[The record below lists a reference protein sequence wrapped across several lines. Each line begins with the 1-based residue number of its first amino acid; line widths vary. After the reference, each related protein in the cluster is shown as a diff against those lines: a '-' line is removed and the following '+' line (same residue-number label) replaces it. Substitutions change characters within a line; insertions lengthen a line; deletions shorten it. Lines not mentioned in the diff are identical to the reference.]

1 MAKITIDGK
10 ACECDEGE
18 YILQVARRS
27 GIFIPA
33 MCYLS
38 GATPTLACRLCM
50 VELDGKRVYSCN
62 TKAKDGMVVYS
73 RSAEIDAERSAIMQ
87 VYCVNHPMACGVC
100 DQSGECE
107 LQNLVLLMR
116 VQSQNYAIRDT
127 VREVQNWGLI
137 SYDASL
143 CIVCERCITACK
155 DRVGENALKLAPRGG
170 DAIDKAYKDKMPK
183 DAYAVWSKLQKSLI
197 SRAQQSDCTSCG
209 ECAAVCPTGGLVES
223 AFKYAS
229 NAWECERIPASN
241 PHSSDCELL
250 YYDVKRTAID
260 DPRGK
265 IYRVSSDVDFGA
277 LNAAARFGYDFSKR
291 EAIKD
296 EAVFARIAEGIR
308 SGAIKTIKFNSFI
321 TNEEARILELLREKY
336 RLSLLNDEAL
346 RYQKFLREFSKFSGT
361 KFYNAS
367 SQTIKNS
374 DFIVICGTFLRSDAP
389 NLGYAVNSA
398 CKLNKASGIYFHPF
412 CDEGVKNYSKNLLL
426 CTHDAAASEEI
437 LLWILQK
444 FGSQMP
450 QWLQERL
457 DRAFEISSAPSSVS
471 STDAP
476 PGADTL
482 PGAAVSPGESGL
494 NFKNLNASV
503 ATDAHISETDG
514 AISSDSGE
522 TASAMSADAGESV
535 FCGGEVTARNE
546 GGAEIMS
553 SAQAGSNAA
562 ADAMSADK
570 IEAGAD
576 ASSALRNVRTPSDA
590 GSAYFTPS
598 GASVNKANA
607 ANGADALVGEG
618 ANYGAQTVSAEG
630 KISKFA
636 AALGLDEQKAD
647 ELLAKKQRFALIVGE
662 DFIHAPNSAALAR
675 LAGLVQ
681 RFTPFKLLIVP
692 PRTNSLGV
700 ALICE
705 LSERSCGAVLGYNE
719 AGDLSFGALEADLDA
734 PSLVQQEGSFTNYD
748 KRVVPTN
755 AALDYGGYE
764 LNDLACALGICAE
777 HAISYTSSLGTD
789 FKPVKFDDLENFY
802 DNGGANHR
810 GYELENKRL
819 AASEE
824 EFEIM
829 SLGAAEPDGDKI
841 SGGMQSR
848 RDEISA
854 SAQPSQPRENNKIS
868 PPAQAGQAR
877 QKESEISPLDG
888 AGREDKI
895 SSGARSSGDK
905 ISISEPQPPRN
916 SASTL
921 AQQDKILSSARMG
934 RDEISPA
941 KQRGGDEILSFER
954 PREADEIL
962 IYQANPVHQFN
973 KFSGASSGLGEV
985 GALYLAP
992 QIASRLGV
1000 SAGEAVKIS
1009 NASGQIAAI
1018 VKLDPSFGGAYLPY
1032 FDDKLG
1038 GEIFFKTSRFASVKI
1053 DKISNAP
1060 GGSDER

>member
-18 YILQVARRS
+18 YILQIARRS

-116 VQSQNYAIRDT
+116 VESQNYAIRDT
-127 VREVQNWGLI
+127 VREVQNWELI

-250 YYDVKRTAID
+250 YYDVKRTAIG

-291 EAIKD
+291 EAVKD

-457 DRAFEISSAPSSVS
+457 DRAFEISSAL
-471 STDAP
+471 
-476 PGADTL
+476 G
-482 PGAAVSPGESGL
+482 GAAVSPGGGGL

-503 ATDAHISETDG
+503 ATDARGSETDG
-514 AISSDSGE
+514 AISSDRGE
-522 TASAMSADAGESV
+522 TAGAMSADASGAV
-535 FCGGEVTARNE
+535 FCSGEVSARNE

-562 ADAMSADK
+562 ADTMSADK
-570 IEAGAD
+570 TEAGAD
-576 ASSALRNVRTPSDA
+576 ASSALRNVRTTSDA
-590 GSAYFTPS
+590 GGSSSHFTPS
-598 GASVNKANA
+598 GASENKANA
-607 ANGADALVGEG
+607 ANDADASVSEG

-681 RFTPFKLLIVP
+681 RFTPFRLLIVP

-777 HAISYTSSLGTD
+777 HTISYTSSLGAD

-829 SLGAAEPDGDKI
+829 SLGAAEPNDDKI

-854 SAQPSQPRENNKIS
+854 SAQPSQSQENNKIS
-868 PPAQAGQAR
+868 LPARAG

-973 KFSGASSGLGEV
+973 KFSGASSGLGEA

-1018 VKLDPSFGGAYLPY
+1018 IKLDPSFSGAYLPY

-1060 GGSDER
+1060 GGNDER

>member
-18 YILQVARRS
+18 YILQVARRC

-62 TKAKDGMVVYS
+62 TKTKDGMVVYS

-291 EAIKD
+291 EAVKD

-457 DRAFEISSAPSSVS
+457 DRAFEISSAPSSAS

-476 PGADTL
+476 SGADTL
-482 PGAAVSPGESGL
+482 PGGAVSPGEGGL
-494 NFKNLNASV
+494 NFKNLNANV

-514 AISSDSGE
+514 AISSDRGE
-522 TASAMSADAGESV
+522 TACAMSADAGESV

-546 GGAEIMS
+546 GGVEIK
-553 SAQAGSNAA
+553 AGSNAA
-562 ADAMSADK
+562 ADAMSTDK
-570 IEAGAD
+570 IEAGAY
-576 ASSALRNVRTPSDA
+576 ASSALRNVRAPSDA
-590 GSAYFTPS
+590 GGSSSHFTPS
-598 GASVNKANA
+598 GAGENKANA
-607 ANGADALVGEG
+607 ANGADAFVSEG
-618 ANYGAQTVSAEG
+618 ANYGAQTVGAED

-662 DFIHAPNSAALAR
+662 DFIHAPNSATLAR

-681 RFTPFKLLIVP
+681 RFTPFGLLIVP

-777 HAISYTSSLGTD
+777 HAISYTSSLGAD

-841 SGGMQSR
+841 SGGTQSR
-848 RDEISA
+848 RDEIPV
-854 SAQPSQPRENNKIS
+854 SAQPSQSRENNKIS
-868 PPAQAGQAR
+868 PPPQAG
-877 QKESEISPLDG
+877 QKESEILPLDG
-888 AGREDKI
+888 AGQEDKI
-895 SSGARSSGDK
+895 SSGVRSSGDK
-905 ISISEPQPPRN
+905 ISISEPHPPRDN
-916 SASTL
+916 ASPL
-921 AQQDKILSSARMG
+921 AQQDKILSSAQTG
-934 RDEISPA
+934 RDEILPT
-941 KQRGGDEILSFER
+941 KQRGGDEILSSEQ

-973 KFSGASSGLGEV
+973 KFSGASSGLGEA

-1000 SAGEAVKIS
+1000 SAGKAVKIS

-1018 VKLDPSFGGAYLPY
+1018 VKLDPSFSGAYLPY

>member
-73 RSAEIDAERSAIMQ
+73 RSAEIDAEREAITQ
-87 VYCVNHPMACGVC
+87 VYCINHPMACGVC

-127 VREVQNWGLI
+127 AREVQNWGLI

-197 SRAQQSDCTSCG
+197 SRTQESDCTSCG

-223 AFKYAS
+223 VFKYAS

-250 YYDVKRTAID
+250 YYDVKRAAID

-291 EAIKD
+291 EAVKD

-346 RYQKFLREFSKFSGT
+346 RYQKFLREFSKLSGT

-457 DRAFEISSAPSSVS
+457 DRAFEISSA
-471 STDAP
+471 
-476 PGADTL
+476 L
-482 PGAAVSPGESGL
+482 
-494 NFKNLNASV
+494 
-503 ATDAHISETDG
+503 DG
-514 AISSDSGE
+514 ALPTD
-522 TASAMSADAGESV
+522 AMSADASGAV
-535 FCGGEVTARNE
+535 FCSGEVTARNE

-553 SAQAGSNAA
+553 SAQVGSNAA

-570 IEAGAD
+570 TEAGAD

-590 GSAYFTPS
+590 GSAYFTPYS
-598 GASVNKANA
+598 AGENKANA
-607 ANGADALVGEG
+607 ANGADTLVSEG
-618 ANYGAQTVSAEG
+618 ANCGAQRAGAEG

-662 DFIHAPNSAALAR
+662 DFIHAPNSATLAR

-777 HAISYTSSLGTD
+777 HAISYTSSLGAD

-829 SLGAAEPDGDKI
+829 SLGAAEPNDDKI
-841 SGGMQSR
+841 SGGIQSR

-854 SAQPSQPRENNKIS
+854 SAQPPQPRENNKIS
-868 PPAQAGQAR
+868 LPAQAGR
-877 QKESEISPLDG
+877 KESEISPLDG
-888 AGREDKI
+888 TGQEEDKI
-895 SSGARSSGDK
+895 SSGTRSSGDK
-905 ISISEPQPPRN
+905 ILISEPQPPRDD
-916 SASTL
+916 ASPL
-921 AQQDKILSSARMG
+921 ARQDKILSSVRTGQDGEILTSARTE
-934 RDEISPA
+934 RDEISPT
-941 KQRGGDEILSFER
+941 KRRRRDEILSFVQ

-962 IYQANPVHQFN
+962 IYQANPLHQFN
-973 KFSGASSGLGEV
+973 KFSGASSGLGEA

-1018 VKLDPSFGGAYLPY
+1018 VKLDPSFSGAYLPY

>member
-18 YILQVARRS
+18 YILQVARRC

-116 VQSQNYAIRDT
+116 VESQNYAIRDT

-291 EAIKD
+291 EAVKD

-457 DRAFEISSAPSSVS
+457 DCEFEISSALGGASP
-471 STDAP
+471 TDAP
-476 PGADTL
+476 SGADTL
-482 PGAAVSPGESGL
+482 LSAAVSPGEGGL

-503 ATDAHISETDG
+503 ATDAHGSETEG
-514 AISSDSGE
+514 AISSDRGE
-522 TASAMSADAGESV
+522 T
-535 FCGGEVTARNE
+535 
-546 GGAEIMS
+546 
-553 SAQAGSNAA
+553 

-570 IEAGAD
+570 TEAGTD
-576 ASSALRNVRTPSDA
+576 ASSALRNVRASSDA
-590 GSAYFTPS
+590 SSAYFTPS
-598 GASVNKANA
+598 GAGENKANA

-618 ANYGAQTVSAEG
+618 ANYGAQTASAED

-647 ELLAKKQRFALIVGE
+647 ELLAKKRRFALIVGE

-681 RFTPFKLLIVP
+681 RFTPFRLLIVP

-777 HAISYTSSLGTD
+777 HAISYTSSLGRD

-841 SGGMQSR
+841 SDGMQSR

-854 SAQPSQPRENNKIS
+854 STQPSQPRENNKIS
-868 PPAQAGQAR
+868 FPAQAGR
-877 QKESEISPLDG
+877 KESEISPLDG
-888 AGREDKI
+888 AGQEE
-895 SSGARSSGDK
+895 DK

-921 AQQDKILSSARMG
+921 AQQDKILSSA
-934 RDEISPA
+934 
-941 KQRGGDEILSFER
+941 Q

-973 KFSGASSGLGEV
+973 KFSGASSGLGEA

-1018 VKLDPSFGGAYLPY
+1018 VKLDPSFSGAYLPY

>member
-18 YILQVARRS
+18 YILQVARRC
-27 GIFIPA
+27 GVFIPA
-33 MCYLS
+33 LCYLS
-38 GATPTLACRLCM
+38 GGTPTLACRLCM
-50 VELDGKRVYSCN
+50 VEADGKRVYSCN
-62 TKAKDGMVVYS
+62 AKAKDGMVVYS
-73 RSAEIDAERSAIMQ
+73 RSPEIDAEREAITQ

-170 DAIDKAYKDKMPK
+170 DAIDKAYRDKMPK

-209 ECAAVCPTGGLVES
+209 ECAAVCPTGGLIES

-250 YYDVKRTAID
+250 YYDVKRTAIG

-457 DRAFEISSAPSSVS
+457 DRAFEISSALGDALP
-471 STDAP
+471 TDAP
-476 PGADTL
+476 PSADTL
-482 PGAAVSPGESGL
+482 LGAAVSPGEGGL
-494 NFKNLNASV
+494 NFKNLNANI
-503 ATDAHISETDG
+503 ATDARGSETDG

-522 TASAMSADAGESV
+522 MACAMSADAGESV

-562 ADAMSADK
+562 ADTMSADK
-570 IEAGAD
+570 TEAGAD

-590 GSAYFTPS
+590 GGSSSHFTPS
-598 GASVNKANA
+598 GASENKANA
-607 ANGADALVGEG
+607 ANDADASVSEG

-647 ELLAKKQRFALIVGE
+647 ELLAKKRRFALIVGE
-662 DFIHAPNSAALAR
+662 DFIHAPNSAVLAR

-719 AGDLSFGALEADLDA
+719 AGNLSFGALEADLDA

-777 HAISYTSSLGTD
+777 HAISYTSSLGAD

-841 SGGMQSR
+841 SRGMQSR

-868 PPAQAGQAR
+868 PPPQAGR
-877 QKESEISPLDG
+877 KESEISPLDG
-888 AGREDKI
+888 AGQEDKI
-895 SSGARSSGDK
+895 SSGVRSSGDK

-921 AQQDKILSSARMG
+921 SQQDKILSSARTG
-934 RDEISPA
+934 RDEISPT
-941 KQRGGDEILSFER
+941 KQRGGDEILSSAQ

-973 KFSGASSGLGEV
+973 KFSGASSGLGEA

>member
-18 YILQVARRS
+18 YILQVARRC

-73 RSAEIDAERSAIMQ
+73 RSPEIDAEREAITQ
-87 VYCVNHPMACGVC
+87 VYCINHPMACGVC

-265 IYRVSSDVDFGA
+265 IYRVSSDVDFGT

-291 EAIKD
+291 EAVKD

-457 DRAFEISSAPSSVS
+457 DRAFEISSALGGDLP
-471 STDAP
+471 TDAP
-476 PGADTL
+476 PGAATL
-482 PGAAVSPGESGL
+482 PGAAVSPGGGGL
-494 NFKNLNASV
+494 NFKNLNANI
-503 ATDAHISETDG
+503 ATDARGSETDG
-514 AISSDSGE
+514 AISSDRGE
-522 TASAMSADAGESV
+522 TVGAMSADAGESV

-546 GGAEIMS
+546 GGVEIMS

-570 IEAGAD
+570 TEAGAD

-598 GASVNKANA
+598 GAGENKANA
-607 ANGADALVGEG
+607 ANGADAFVSEG

-636 AALGLDEQKAD
+636 AALGLDEQKVD

-662 DFIHAPNSAALAR
+662 DFIHAPNSATLAR

-681 RFTPFKLLIVP
+681 RFTPFRLLIVP

-777 HAISYTSSLGTD
+777 HAISYTSSLGAD

-841 SGGMQSR
+841 SGGTQSR
-848 RDEISA
+848 RDEIPV
-854 SAQPSQPRENNKIS
+854 SAQPSQSRENNKIS
-868 PPAQAGQAR
+868 PPAQAGQ
-877 QKESEISPLDG
+877 KESEILPLDG
-888 AGREDKI
+888 AGQEDKI
-895 SSGARSSGDK
+895 SSGVRSSGDK
-905 ISISEPQPPRN
+905 ISISEPHPPRDN
-916 SASTL
+916 ASPL
-921 AQQDKILSSARMG
+921 AQQDKILSSARTG
-934 RDEISPA
+934 RDEISPT
-941 KQRGGDEILSFER
+941 KRRGGDEISTSAQ

-973 KFSGASSGLGEV
+973 KFSGASSGLGEA

-1009 NASGQIAAI
+1009 NANGQIAAI

>member
-1 MAKITIDGK
+1 
-10 ACECDEGE
+10 
-18 YILQVARRS
+18 L
-27 GIFIPA
+27 
-33 MCYLS
+33 LS
-38 GATPTLACRLCM
+38 
-50 VELDGKRVYSCN
+50 
-62 TKAKDGMVVYS
+62 
-73 RSAEIDAERSAIMQ
+73 
-87 VYCVNHPMACGVC
+87 
-100 DQSGECE
+100 
-107 LQNLVLLMR
+107 
-116 VQSQNYAIRDT
+116 
-127 VREVQNWGLI
+127 
-137 SYDASL
+137 
-143 CIVCERCITACK
+143 
-155 DRVGENALKLAPRGG
+155 
-170 DAIDKAYKDKMPK
+170 
-183 DAYAVWSKLQKSLI
+183 
-197 SRAQQSDCTSCG
+197 
-209 ECAAVCPTGGLVES
+209 
-223 AFKYAS
+223 
-229 NAWECERIPASN
+229 
-241 PHSSDCELL
+241 
-250 YYDVKRTAID
+250 
-260 DPRGK
+260 
-265 IYRVSSDVDFGA
+265 
-277 LNAAARFGYDFSKR
+277 
-291 EAIKD
+291 
-296 EAVFARIAEGIR
+296 
-308 SGAIKTIKFNSFI
+308 
-321 TNEEARILELLREKY
+321 
-336 RLSLLNDEAL
+336 
-346 RYQKFLREFSKFSGT
+346 
-361 KFYNAS
+361 
-367 SQTIKNS
+367 
-374 DFIVICGTFLRSDAP
+374 
-389 NLGYAVNSA
+389 
-398 CKLNKASGIYFHPF
+398 
-412 CDEGVKNYSKNLLL
+412 
-426 CTHDAAASEEI
+426 
-437 LLWILQK
+437 
-444 FGSQMP
+444 
-450 QWLQERL
+450 
-457 DRAFEISSAPSSVS
+457 
-471 STDAP
+471 
-476 PGADTL
+476 
-482 PGAAVSPGESGL
+482 AAVSPGEGGL

-503 ATDAHISETDG
+503 ATDAHGSETEG
-514 AISSDSGE
+514 AISSDRGE
-522 TASAMSADAGESV
+522 TAGAMSADASGAV
-535 FCGGEVTARNE
+535 FCSGEVSARNE

-562 ADAMSADK
+562 ADTMSADK
-570 IEAGAD
+570 TEAGAD
-576 ASSALRNVRTPSDA
+576 ASSALRNVRTTSDA
-590 GSAYFTPS
+590 GGSSSHFTPS
-598 GASVNKANA
+598 GASENKANA
-607 ANGADALVGEG
+607 ANDADASVSEG

-681 RFTPFKLLIVP
+681 RFTPFRLLIVP

-777 HAISYTSSLGTD
+777 HTISYTSSLGAD

-829 SLGAAEPDGDKI
+829 SLGAAEPNDDKI

-854 SAQPSQPRENNKIS
+854 SAQPSQSQENNKIS
-868 PPAQAGQAR
+868 LPARAG

-973 KFSGASSGLGEV
+973 KFSGASSGLGEA

-1018 VKLDPSFGGAYLPY
+1018 VKLDPSFSGAYLPY

-1038 GEIFFKTSRFASVKI
+1038 SEIFFKTSRFASVKI

>member
-18 YILQVARRS
+18 YILQVARRC
-27 GIFIPA
+27 GVFIPA
-33 MCYLS
+33 LCYLS
-38 GATPTLACRLCM
+38 GGTPTLACRLCM
-50 VELDGKRVYSCN
+50 VEADGKRVYSCN
-62 TKAKDGMVVYS
+62 TKAKDGMVIYS

-87 VYCVNHPMACGVC
+87 VYCVNQPMACGVC

-250 YYDVKRTAID
+250 YYDVKRTAIG

-277 LNAAARFGYDFSKR
+277 LNAVARFGYDFSKR
-291 EAIKD
+291 EAVKD

-457 DRAFEISSAPSSVS
+457 DREFEISSALGGALP
-471 STDAP
+471 TDAP
-476 PGADTL
+476 SGADTL
-482 PGAAVSPGESGL
+482 PGAAVSPGGGGL
-494 NFKNLNASV
+494 NFKNLNANV
-503 ATDAHISETDG
+503 AAGARRSETEG

-522 TASAMSADAGESV
+522 TAGVMSADAGESV

-546 GGAEIMS
+546 GVEEIK
-553 SAQAGSNAA
+553 AGSNAA

-570 IEAGAD
+570 TEAGAD

-590 GSAYFTPS
+590 GGSSSHFTPS
-598 GASVNKANA
+598 GACENKANA
-607 ANGADALVGEG
+607 ANEADTLVGEG
-618 ANYGAQTVSAEG
+618 ANYGAQTASAEG

-662 DFIHAPNSAALAR
+662 DFIHVPNSAALAR

-764 LNDLACALGICAE
+764 LNDLACALGVCAE
-777 HAISYTSSLGTD
+777 HAISYTSSLGGD

-819 AASEE
+819 GASEE

-841 SGGMQSR
+841 SSGMQPR
-848 RDEISA
+848 WDEISI
-854 SAQPSQPRENNKIS
+854 SAQPPQPRGNNKILL
-868 PPAQAGQAR
+868 PPQAG
-877 QKESEISPLDG
+877 QKESEISPPGG
-888 AGREDKI
+888 AGQKEDKI
-895 SSGARSSGDK
+895 LNDTRSSGDK
-905 ISISEPQPPRN
+905 ISISEPQPPRDN
-916 SASTL
+916 ASPL
-921 AQQDKILSSARMG
+921 AQQDKILSSARARQDG
-934 RDEISPA
+934 ISPT
-941 KQRGGDEILSFER
+941 KQRGGDEILSSEQ

-973 KFSGASSGLGEV
+973 KFSGASSGLGEA

-1018 VKLDPSFGGAYLPY
+1018 VKLDPSFSGAYLPY

>member
-18 YILQVARRS
+18 YILQVARRC
-27 GIFIPA
+27 GVFIPA
-33 MCYLS
+33 LCYLS
-38 GATPTLACRLCM
+38 GGTPTLACRLCM
-50 VELDGKRVYSCN
+50 VEADGKRVYSCN
-62 TKAKDGMVVYS
+62 AKAKDGMVIYS
-73 RSAEIDAERSAIMQ
+73 RSPEIDAEREAITQ

-250 YYDVKRTAID
+250 YYDVKRTAIG

-291 EAIKD
+291 EAVKD

-412 CDEGVKNYSKNLLL
+412 CDEGVKNYSKNLLF

-457 DRAFEISSAPSSVS
+457 DRAFEISSALGDTLP
-471 STDAP
+471 TDAP
-476 PGADTL
+476 
-482 PGAAVSPGESGL
+482 S
-494 NFKNLNASV
+494 
-503 ATDAHISETDG
+503 
-514 AISSDSGE
+514 
-522 TASAMSADAGESV
+522 SAMSADVGESV
-535 FCGGEVTARNE
+535 FCGGEVSARNE
-546 GGAEIMS
+546 GGVEIK
-553 SAQAGSNAA
+553 AGSNAA
-562 ADAMSADK
+562 ADVMSTDK
-570 IEAGAD
+570 TEAGAD
-576 ASSALRNVRTPSDA
+576 ASSALRNVRAPSDTG
-590 GSAYFTPS
+590 GSSSHFTPS
-598 GASVNKANA
+598 GVGENKANA
-607 ANGADALVGEG
+607 ANGADTLVSEG
-618 ANYGAQTVSAEG
+618 ANYGAQRAGAEG

-636 AALGLDEQKAD
+636 AALGLDEQKVD

-681 RFTPFKLLIVP
+681 RFTPFRLLIVP

-777 HAISYTSSLGTD
+777 HAISYTSSLGAD

-819 AASEE
+819 GASEE

-829 SLGAAEPDGDKI
+829 SLGTAEPNDEI
-841 SGGMQSR
+841 SSGTQSR
-848 RDEISA
+848 RDEISV
-854 SAQPSQPRENNKIS
+854 SAQPSQSQENNKIL
-868 PPAQAGQAR
+868 PPAQAGQ
-877 QKESEISPLDG
+877 KESEILPLDG
-888 AGREDKI
+888 AGQEEDKI

-905 ISISEPQPPRN
+905 ISISEPQPPRDN
-916 SASTL
+916 ALPL
-921 AQQDKILSSARMG
+921 AQQDKILSSARTEREGDISTSAQAG
-934 RDEISPA
+934 RDEISPT
-941 KQRGGDEILSFER
+941 KRRGG
-954 PREADEIL
+954 DEIL

-973 KFSGASSGLGEV
+973 KFSGASSGLGEA

-1018 VKLDPSFGGAYLPY
+1018 VKLDPSFSGAYLSY